1 MEQESIKILTAKD
14 KKDLL
19 TKVNKLKKKEHLQI
33 FKIIKETDINFSE
46 NSNGIFINLNNVENN
61 TLLKIKNF
69 TDICYQN
76 NIEFDE
82 RKKQM
87 EQIYENYEKFSLNK
101 KVENIVQNEENER
114 EPKYNT
120 EIKNNKKLSSLEK
133 AIVRNS
139 VNKDINEP
147 DTKNNV
153 RDFNK
158 KLPKYTGTRA
168 KILKTCKELN
178 KNISYNQTVTKSNQE
193 ENQNYL
199 NNKDKND
206 IRSYYDDDNTKK
218 KDDMNDE
225 DDSDNDDDE
234 LNILN
239 SINKDTDKQI
249 II

>member
-1 MEQESIKILTAKD
+1 MEQESNNLLTAKD

-19 TKVNKLKKKEHLQI
+19 TKVKQLKKKEHLQI
-33 FKIIKETDINFSE
+33 FKIIKETEINFSE
-46 NSNGIFINLNNVENN
+46 NSNGIFINLNNVANE

-76 NIEFDE
+76 NIEYDE

-87 EQIYENYEKFSLNK
+87 EQLYEDFEKTTANK
-101 KVENIVQNEENER
+101 NVENIVQNEENER
-114 EPKYNT
+114 ESKYNT

-147 DTKNNV
+147 DIKHTI

-158 KLPKYTGTRA
+158 RLPKYTGSRA

-178 KNISYNQTVTKSNQE
+178 KNISYNQSVIKVNPDEEQQNVSN
-193 ENQNYL
+193 
-199 NNKDKND
+199 NNDKDDCDNNED
-206 IRSYYDDDNTKK
+206 FDDNDDDNTES
-218 KDDMNDE
+218 NVV
-225 DDSDNDDDE
+225 N
-234 LNILN
+234 NI
-239 SINKDTDKQI
+239 SDKQVI
-249 II
+249 I